1 MNIIE
6 FLAILDGCAMNILEL
21 LAILDGCV
29 MNIIEFLAISDHR
42 RVMIWLLIPLFTA
55 AIRLLL
61 LWQFDRY
68 ESRGP
73 HVAR

>member
-29 MNIIEFLAISDHR
+29 MNIIEFLAIPDR
-42 RVMIWLLIPLFTA
+42 CVMIWLLIPLFTA

-61 LWQFDRY
+61 LWQFDRC

-73 HVAR
+73 PV